1 MKTMNDVVLKVCT
14 VCEQVLDPGQL
25 SLEDPIKEYTEE
37 PCWQCRQHLKQG
49 DFLFVLISDKSD
61 EHKINRLHKTWV
73 VDRQE
78 VLDEF
83 GSLDEFKGEQ
93 VVFITETDAM
103 KVGLLEERITD
114 EETGILLSDL
124 KEENQQEPTV
134 GKSTIIK
141 P

>member
-1 MKTMNDVVLKVCT
+1 MKQMNEVVIRVCT

-25 SLEDPIKEYTEE
+25 GMEDPIKEYTDE
-37 PCWQCRQHLKQG
+37 PCYQCKQHIKEG

-61 EHKINRLHKTWV
+61 KNRINRLHKTWV

-78 VLDEF
+78 VINEF

-103 KVGLLEERITD
+103 NVGLLDERITD
-114 EETGILLSDL
+114 EETGLLLADI
-124 KEENQQEPTV
+124 EEDDEPEV
-134 GKSTIIK
+134 GPSTIIK